1 MNYNK
6 DVYMKRN
13 IFLLMQFSL
22 QLLFFAF
29 TFIACNNEDKQ
40 LGEDGEL
47 SIKYLYPK
55 IVEPGQVLSI
65 TGTGFSS
72 VSEVYFAGDVV
83 ATSIQKVGLNQ
94 IDVVVPDGIQD
105 GPVTLKGEQ
114 GSVVSETQVRVAAP
128 AVSVVY
134 PTEVKT
140 GEVLFIKGT
149 DLKNIDQVVFP
160 DDVIVNAVDFVRK
173 NDVELQVKVPKGT
186 IDGSGIVKV
195 VSKGG
200 KIINAGE
207 VAITVVD
214 EPVGGDVIRISLFE
228 GSFDIGNWSADL
240 MMPCSLLTSDVV
252 AGAKFVI
259 EYEIQNSGAQL
270 KVKRSNNQNS
280 TFDNSIPNGWG
291 IDLPDGSSSFD
302 FEITQ
307 GDLDFMAEQ
316 VDDNI
321 VIQGKNA
328 IIKKVYI
335 EVEKPAEI
343 ILFEGDFDIGN
354 WSADLL
360 ISNEGFAQVTA
371 GSTFMIEYEM
381 KDTWA
386 QLKVK
391 RSNSQNSTFE
401 NSTPNGWGI
410 DLSEGSTSFG
420 FEITQGDLD
429 FIAGLPGDDLAIQ
442 GSNAVIKRVLVI
454 P

>member
-149 DLKNIDQVVFP
+149 DLQYF
-160 DDVIVNAVDFVRK
+160 
-173 NDVELQVKVPKGT
+173 
-186 IDGSGIVKV
+186 
-195 VSKGG
+195 G
-200 KIINAGE
+200 KFLPIN
-207 VAITVVD
+207 
-214 EPVGGDVIRISLFE
+214 
-228 GSFDIGNWSADL
+228 
-240 MMPCSLLTSDVV
+240 
-252 AGAKFVI
+252 
-259 EYEIQNSGAQL
+259 
-270 KVKRSNNQNS
+270 
-280 TFDNSIPNGWG
+280 
-291 IDLPDGSSSFD
+291 
-302 FEITQ
+302 
-307 GDLDFMAEQ
+307 
-316 VDDNI
+316 
-321 VIQGKNA
+321 
-328 IIKKVYI
+328 
-335 EVEKPAEI
+335 
-343 ILFEGDFDIGN
+343 
-354 WSADLL
+354 
-360 ISNEGFAQVTA
+360 
-371 GSTFMIEYEM
+371 
-381 KDTWA
+381 
-386 QLKVK
+386 
-391 RSNSQNSTFE
+391 
-401 NSTPNGWGI
+401 
-410 DLSEGSTSFG
+410 
-420 FEITQGDLD
+420 
-429 FIAGLPGDDLAIQ
+429 
-442 GSNAVIKRVLVI
+442 
-454 P
+454 